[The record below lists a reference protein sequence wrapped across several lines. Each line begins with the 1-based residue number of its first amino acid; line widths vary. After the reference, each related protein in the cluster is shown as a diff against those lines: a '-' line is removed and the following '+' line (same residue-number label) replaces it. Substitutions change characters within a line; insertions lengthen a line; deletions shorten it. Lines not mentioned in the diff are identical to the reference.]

1 MLDKFENI
9 KAGGFIRLL
18 SKMTQQIDDEP
29 TIRTDEGD
37 WLLSIPKSLKKDFAD
52 NYWITLKPETAQYIN
67 GYEMVKATIITL
79 KGGVKPTPSPYLYR
93 ECNIKV
99 KTPMTGEEFKNFLN
113 MDEIYEI
120 DSVGNSWGV
129 DGGYLDYDSEWFEDA
144 YCWTTSDE
152 IFPIKIISSQRS
164 MLNWDKEPWGDLK

>member
-1 MLDKFENI
+1 MLDKELENI

-18 SKMTQQIDDEP
+18 SKMTQQIDGEP

-37 WLLSIPKSLKKDFAD
+37 WLLSIPKSLKRDFAD
-52 NYWITLKPETAQYIN
+52 NYWITLKYIN
-67 GYEMVKATIITL
+67 RYEMVKATIITL